1 MKESKI
7 PEEIKLAIITFIIIC
22 INAIIIVLISLC
34 IKNKYIENGI
44 IQTLITGLEAIA
56 IGIVILITT
65 NKIRKKEYGKCLEK
79 CKGIMIDNKLK
90 MNESKTGWSRY
101 PTIEYKINEKVYQI
115 PSTVGYGGI
124 LSLFLKQKKV
134 TVYYNKE
141 NPKEAYVK
149 NYVPEIISTIFIIA
163 GVLAIFTAFVLF

>member
-34 IKNKYIENGI
+34 IKNKYTENGI

-65 NKIRKKEYGKCLEK
+65 NKIRKKRTH
-79 CKGIMIDNKLK
+79 K
-90 MNESKTGWSRY
+90 MFRKM
-101 PTIEYKINEKVYQI
+101 
-115 PSTVGYGGI
+115 
-124 LSLFLKQKKV
+124 
-134 TVYYNKE
+134 
-141 NPKEAYVK
+141 
-149 NYVPEIISTIFIIA
+149 
-163 GVLAIFTAFVLF
+163 